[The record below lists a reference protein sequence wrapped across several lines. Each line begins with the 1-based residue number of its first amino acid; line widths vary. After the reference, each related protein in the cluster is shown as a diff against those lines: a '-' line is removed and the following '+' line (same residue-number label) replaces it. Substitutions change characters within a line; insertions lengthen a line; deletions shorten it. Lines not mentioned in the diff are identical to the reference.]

1 MFSKTQYSLRDRG
14 ISVFNLS
21 GHIAFITGAGQGV
34 GAEIARVLA
43 AHGAAVAVN
52 DLFED
57 RAQQV
62 VDEINA
68 IGGRAVAVPA
78 DITDENAVAHAVKK
92 ASDELNGCVDI
103 LVNNAGIPVTG
114 FSMTNFAQ
122 SDRETWGP
130 HIALS
135 VHGLLNVTHAILPA
149 MVDSGWGRVITISSD
164 SARIGEP
171 RLAVYGAAK
180 AFGPALMRT
189 IAKEEGRSGVTAN
202 SIALGSIVNPA
213 MGERDPEQLAKQ
225 VRPYPVKRLGAPT
238 DIAPAVL
245 WLASN
250 EAAWVTGQTIPVN
263 GGYSTT

>member
-1 MFSKTQYSLRDRG
+1 M
-14 ISVFNLS
+14 FNLS
-21 GHIAFITGAGQGV
+21 GHVAFITGAGQGV

-43 AHGAAVAVN
+43 SNGAAVAVN

-68 IGGRAVAVPA
+68 SGGRAIVAAA
-78 DITDENAVAHAVKK
+78 DITDENAVAIAVKK
-92 ASDELNGCVDI
+92 AVDELGGCVDI

-114 FSMTNFAQ
+114 FSMTTFAQ

-130 HIALS
+130 HISLS
-135 VHGLLNVTHAILPA
+135 VHGLLNVTHAVLPA
-149 MVDSGWGRVITISSD
+149 MVEAGWGRVITISSD

-189 IAKEEGRSGVTAN
+189 IAKEEGRSGITAN

-213 MGERDPEQLAKQ
+213 MGDRDPEQLRKQ
-225 VRPYPVKRLGAPT
+225 VRSYPVGRLGGPV